1 MWNQGFQVSEKRLF
15 RRSNHRFLVPKDH
28 RLSNLS
34 SGLLH
39 MLGNSKECTKTL
51 GCQGTP
57 MEILRLAS
65 DTLSNTTSRHFSKK
79 AGKSMSPET
88 SKSSGSGSRR
98 WSAEMMETTCL
109 RWVGLVL
116 GDMGPNP
123 PKGFGKSWFQLK
135 MISSSKLEKDKLG
148 GNSDWPS
155 RNPWLIKKGNTPPF
169 RKTANPIP
177 LIILPSGYD

>member
-15 RRSNHRFLVPKDH
+15 RRSNQRFLVPKDH

-39 MLGNSKECTKTL
+39 LLGNSKECTKTL
-51 GCQGTP
+51 GCQGKP

-65 DTLSNTTSRHFSKK
+65 DTLSNTTSRHFLRKLASLCPQKRQSQAAQE
-79 AGKSMSPET
+79 AGVDQPRWWKPHACD
-88 SKSSGSGSRR
+88 GSALS
-98 WSAEMMETTCL
+98 
-109 RWVGLVL
+109 WVIWK
-116 GDMGPNP
+116 NP

-135 MISSSKLEKDKLG
+135 VITSSKLEKDKLW

-155 RNPWLIKKGNTPPF
+155 FTESLADQKG
-169 RKTANPIP
+169 
-177 LIILPSGYD
+177 